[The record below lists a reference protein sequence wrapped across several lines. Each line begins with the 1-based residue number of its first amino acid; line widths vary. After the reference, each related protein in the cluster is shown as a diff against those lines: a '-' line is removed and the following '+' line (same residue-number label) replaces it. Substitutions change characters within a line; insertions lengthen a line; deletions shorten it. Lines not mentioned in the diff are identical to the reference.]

1 MVNLKKISNF
11 RFQISKCHIYTS
23 SNLKLEIVYLT
34 LLQFK
39 RTSFLFFSFSFF
51 VFLGPLSM
59 LAQGYGMAAGLRVG
73 NGVGITYQQQV
84 ALNTSIEGILQRE
97 TSTNDATLNV
107 LYEAHRNLLTQGLNV
122 YAGGGLYYTWLT
134 NRANLIVQPSNILGV
149 SPIVGAELTIANFN
163 VSIDF
168 KPMIKV
174 SGGEGL
180 SGFEMQSAFSL
191 RYVLA
196 GRYYKN
202 DKWKFW
208 KNWFKKK

>member
-1 MVNLKKISNF
+1 MVL
-11 RFQISKCHIYTS
+11 
-23 SNLKLEIVYLT
+23 
-34 LLQFK
+34 
-39 RTSFLFFSFSFF
+39 RTSFFIFSTLLFFT
-51 VFLGPLSM
+51 PLSM
-59 LAQGYGMAAGLRVG
+59 SAQGYGMAAGLRIG
-73 NGVGITYQQQV
+73 DGVGITYQQQI
-84 ALNTSIEGILQRE
+84 ALNTSIEGILLRE
-97 TSTNDATLNV
+97 SAHNDATLSI

-134 NRANLIVQPSNILGV
+134 NRANTVVQPSNPLGIA
-149 SPIVGAELTIANFN
+149 PIVGAEITIANFN

-168 KPMIKV
+168 KPTIKIV
-174 SGGEGL
+174 GGEGI
-180 SGFEMQSAFSL
+180 SAFQMQTAFSL

>member
-1 MVNLKKISNF
+1 MMNF
-11 RFQISKCHIYTS
+11 RS
-23 SNLKLEIVYLT
+23 
-34 LLQFK
+34 
-39 RTSFLFFSFSFF
+39 SFF
-51 VFLGPLSM
+51 VFIASSLIFLGPLSM
-59 LAQGYGMAAGLRVG
+59 SAQGYGIAAGLRIG
-73 NGVGITYQQQV
+73 NGLGITYQQQI

-97 TSTNDATLNV
+97 TSTNDATFSV

-122 YAGGGLYYTWLT
+122 YAGGGLYYSWLA
-134 NRANLIVQPSNILGV
+134 NRANLVVQPSNPFGIT
-149 SPIVGAELTIANFN
+149 PIVGAELTIANFN
-163 VSIDF
+163 VSIDV

-180 SGFEMQSAFSL
+180 SGFEIQSAFSL